1 MLEKSVEDYLDEQ
14 VVARGGFTVKLD
26 PRGYK
31 GVPDRLVALP
41 GRLFVVEVKR
51 PKGGVVAKLQTW
63 WQRRFRDLGLE
74 AQIVKDHAEVL
85 QVLDDPFH
93 GL

>member
-14 VVARGGFTVKLD
+14 AELRGGFTVKLN

-31 GVPDRLVALP
+31 GLQDRLVALP
-41 GRLFVVEVKR
+41 NRLFVVEVKR
-51 PKGGVVAKLQTW
+51 PRGGVVAKLQTW
-63 WQRRFRDLGLE
+63 WKGRFRDLGLE
-74 AQIVKDHAEVL
+74 AYTVKNRAEVL
-85 QVLDDPFH
+85 QVLDGPCR